1 MKPFFYPIM
10 QRTVIIKFFLI
21 VSLTVLSNF
30 LIARSEGDA
39 LLTKRYRLADV
50 YWFADGYSFVEKIQI
65 ADGLKY
71 RRTDYFFRSETI
83 RYSQS
88 GDSISYEFQ
97 NGSQCTFN
105 CNSFGFDRVVRHS
118 TSDVLLPSRPLIQQS
133 EIQRSSTSTTDLLYS
148 TFLGG
153 SDTDEPASIA
163 ACADGSVVVCGR
175 TASVDFPVTDTVT
188 YRGGYDLFVAKM
200 SATGARL
207 WAYYWGGSG
216 YDAGWDVEV
225 QDSIVVV
232 IGATNSNDI
241 MIPGAFQDT
250 LAGSYDAIILVLD
263 TSGVMLRAT
272 FFGGTGGEQGLGVA
286 VSDNFDVIIC
296 GSATSLILPMSA
308 SGLYPNNNGTLD
320 AFICRMDI
328 NLQPQWSTFFGG
340 TGGEDIHDVV
350 ILNNQEIAFC
360 GGSFSNN
367 FPTTSNAYQQAN
379 MGIPDV
385 YVVRLDMNG
394 ALLYSTLIGGSANE
408 DANGIAADSAGNLY
422 ITGFTYSA
430 LFPIEGPAI
439 QANYSG
445 NGDAFVFKMNT
456 SGNVVWST
464 FLGGSLMDAGMDIDV
479 QGKYVYLSGT
489 TESPTFPVTPGSFS
503 DTLTGGNDV
512 YVLKLD
518 TAGALVL
525 GTFVGGSNTE
535 FNAGCTVTA
544 DTVVFITGTTY
555 SSNFPTYLAW
565 DAQYSG
571 IGDGFVTA
579 VDMSWTPFTS
589 AIIGSESF
597 NSILVY
603 PNPVQDLLTIE
614 NMHPGRLTVFDA
626 CGRILF
632 DQEMNEGTIHL
643 NTGLWQSGIYIV
655 QSRNEQGVLKSI
667 KVVK

>member
-1 MKPFFYPIM
+1 M
-10 QRTVIIKFFLI
+10 Q
-21 VSLTVLSNF
+21 LTVVIKIYTLLLLTLLSNVGLF
-30 LIARSEGDA
+30 SRSEADA
-39 LLTKRYRLADV
+39 IVTKRYRLADM
-50 YWFADGYSFVEKIQI
+50 YCFSDGYSIVEKIQL
-65 ADGLKY
+65 ADGWNY
-71 RRTDYFFRSETI
+71 IRTDYFFRSATI
-83 RYSQS
+83 GYSLS
-88 GDSISYEFQ
+88 ENSITYELHD
-97 NGSQCTFN
+97 GSQCAFSWN
-105 CNSFGFDRVVRHS
+105 ISGFDRIVMRS
-118 TSDVLLPSRPLIQQS
+118 SSDVLLPSRPLIQVL
-133 EIQRSSTSTTDLLYS
+133 EIQGSSISTADLVYS

-153 SDTDEPASIA
+153 SDTDEPASIV
-163 ACADGSVVVCGR
+163 ACADGAVLVCGR

-188 YRGGYDLFVAKM
+188 YSGGYDLFVAKM
-200 SATGARL
+200 SPTGARL

-225 QDSIVVV
+225 HDSLVVV
-232 IGATNSNDI
+232 IGATNSNDVT
-241 MIPGAFQDT
+241 IPGAFQDT
-250 LAGSYDAIILVLD
+250 LAGSYDAIILLLD
-263 TSGVMLRAT
+263 TSGVLLRST
-272 FFGGTGGEQGLGVA
+272 FFGGTGGEQGLGVDI
-286 VSDNFDVIIC
+286 SDNLDVIIC
-296 GSATSLILPMSA
+296 GSATSLTLPMS
-308 SGLYPNNNGTLD
+308 SLGLYPNNSGTLD
-320 AFICRMDI
+320 AFICRLDV

-350 ILNNQEIAFC
+350 VLNNQEIAFC

-367 FPTTSNAYQQAN
+367 FPTTPNAYQQVN

-385 YVVRLDMNG
+385 YVVRMDMSG

-422 ITGFTYSA
+422 LTGFTYSP
-430 LFPIEGPAI
+430 LFPIEGPAM
-439 QANYSG
+439 QPNYSG
-445 NGDAFVFKMNT
+445 SGDAFVFKMST
-456 SGNVVWST
+456 SGNIVWST
-464 FLGGSLMDAGMDIDV
+464 FLGGALMDAGMDINV

-565 DAQYSG
+565 NPQYSG

-589 AIIGSESF
+589 AVHPSENF
-597 NSILVY
+597 AGILVY
-603 PNPVQDLLTIE
+603 PNPVHDVLTIE
-614 NMHPGRLTVFDA
+614 SVEAGRLTVFDA
-626 CGRILF
+626 TGRMLF
-632 DQEMNEGTIHL
+632 DQEMNAGTIYM
-643 NTGLWQSGIYIV
+643 NTGMWQPGIYVV
-655 QSRNEQGVLKSI
+655 QSRNEDGVSHSV

>member
-1 MKPFFYPIM
+1 M

-555 SSNFPTYLAW
+555 SANFPIYLAW

-589 AIIGSESF
+589 AISGSESF

-603 PNPVQDLLTIE
+603 PNPVQDILTIE
-614 NMHPGRLTVFDA
+614 NLHPGRLTVFDA
-626 CGRILF
+626 RGRILF

-643 NTGLWQSGIYIV
+643 HTGLWQSGIYIV
-655 QSRNEQGVLKSI
+655 QSQNEQGVLKSI

>member
-10 QRTVIIKFFLI
+10 QRL
-21 VSLTVLSNF
+21 VLKKITSVVLLMVMSTF
-30 LIARSEGDA
+30 LIARAKTDA
-39 LLTKRYRLADV
+39 LLIKRFHLADV
-50 YWFADGYSFVEKIQI
+50 YWFVDGYSIVEKVQD
-65 ADGLKY
+65 AEELNY
-71 RRTDYFFRSETI
+71 RRTDFYFRSSTI
-83 RYSQS
+83 GYSLS
-88 GDSISYEFQ
+88 ENSITYELQ
-97 NGSQCTFN
+97 DGSQCAFN
-105 CNSFGFDRVVRHS
+105 WNISGYDRIVSNSGGDVVLS
-118 TSDVLLPSRPLIQQS
+118 SRPLIQQL
-133 EIQRSSTSTTDLLYS
+133 EIQRSSISTTDLIYS

-153 SDTDEPASIA
+153 SDTDEPASIV
-163 ACADGSVVVCGR
+163 ACADGSVIICGR

-207 WAYYWGGSG
+207 WAYYWGGTG

-225 QDSIVVV
+225 HDSLVVV
-232 IGATNSNDI
+232 IGATNSNDVT
-241 MIPGAFQDT
+241 IPGAFQDT
-250 LAGSYDAIILVLD
+250 LAGSYDAIILLLD
-263 TSGVMLRAT
+263 TSGVLLRST
-272 FFGGTGGEQGLGVA
+272 FFGGTGGEQGLGVDI
-286 VSDNFDVIIC
+286 SDNLDVIIC
-296 GSATSLILPMSA
+296 GSATSLTLPMS
-308 SGLYPNNNGTLD
+308 SLGLYPNNNGTLD
-320 AFICRMDI
+320 AFICRMDV

-350 ILNNQEIAFC
+350 VLNNQEIAFC

-367 FPTTSNAYQQAN
+367 FPTTPNAYQQAN

-385 YVVRLDMNG
+385 YVVRMDMNG

-422 ITGFTYSA
+422 LTGFTYSP

-439 QANYSG
+439 QPSYSG

-456 SGNVVWST
+456 TGNVVWST
-464 FLGGSLMDAGMDIDV
+464 FLGGALMDAGMDINI

-535 FNAGCTVTA
+535 FNAGCTITA
-544 DTVVFITGTTY
+544 DTVVYITGTTY

-589 AIIGSESF
+589 AVHPSEHFAGIS
-597 NSILVY
+597 VY
-603 PNPVQDLLTIE
+603 PNPVHDVLTIE
-614 NMHPGRLTVFDA
+614 SVEAGRLTVFDA
-626 CGRILF
+626 TGRMLF
-632 DQEMNEGTIHL
+632 DQEMSAGTIYM
-643 NTGLWQSGIYIV
+643 NTGMWQPGIYLV
-655 QSRNEQGVLKSI
+655 QSRNEHGVTHSVT
-667 KVVK
+667 VVK

>member
-1 MKPFFYPIM
+1 M

-603 PNPVQDLLTIE
+603 PNPVQDILTIE
-614 NMHPGRLTVFDA
+614 NLHPGRLTVFDA
-626 CGRILF
+626 RGRILF

-643 NTGLWQSGIYIV
+643 HTGLWQSGIYIV

>member
-1 MKPFFYPIM
+1 MKPFFYTIM
-10 QRTVIIKFFLI
+10 QRTVIMKYYLI
-21 VSLTVLSNF
+21 ISLTVLSNF
-30 LIARSEGDA
+30 LVARSESDA

-50 YWFADGYSFVEKIQI
+50 YWFEDGYSIVEKIQV

-83 RYSQS
+83 GFSQT
-88 GDSISYEFQ
+88 GDSMSYEFQ

-118 TSDVLLPSRPLIQQS
+118 ISDVLLPSRPLIQQL
-133 EIQRSSTSTTDLLYS
+133 EIQRSSMSTTDLVYS

-200 SATGARL
+200 SVTGARL

-225 QDSIVVV
+225 HDSLVVV
-232 IGATNSNDI
+232 IGATNSNDVI
-241 MIPGAFQDT
+241 IPGAYQDT

-263 TSGVMLRAT
+263 TSGLMLRAT
-272 FFGGTGGEQGLGVA
+272 FFGGTGGEQGLGVDI
-286 VSDNFDVIIC
+286 SDNLDVIIC
-296 GSATSLILPMSA
+296 GSATSLTLPMSA
-308 SGLYPNNNGTLD
+308 SGLYPNNTGTLD

-328 NLQPQWSTFFGG
+328 NLLPQWSTFFGG

-385 YVVRLDMNG
+385 YVVRMDMNG

-408 DANGIAADSAGNLY
+408 DANGIATDSAGNLY
-422 ITGFTYSA
+422 ITGFTYSP
-430 LFPIEGPAI
+430 LFPIEGPAV
-439 QANYSG
+439 QPNYSG

-464 FLGGSLMDAGMDIDV
+464 FLGGALMDAGMDVNV

-565 DAQYSG
+565 EAQYSG

-589 AIIGSESF
+589 ATYAGENVATII
-597 NSILVY
+597 VY
-603 PNPVQDLLTIE
+603 PNPVQDILTIE
-614 NMHPGRLTVFDA
+614 NMHSGRLTVFDA
-626 CGRILF
+626 SGRILL
-632 DQEMNEGTIHL
+632 DQEMNEGKIHL
-643 NTGLWQSGIYIV
+643 NTGLWQPGIYIV
-655 QSRNEQGVLKSI
+655 QSRNENGFVKSI

>member
-1 MKPFFYPIM
+1 MKPFFYPII
-10 QRTVIIKFFLI
+10 QRTVIMKFFLI

-30 LIARSEGDA
+30 LIARSQGDA

-65 ADGLKY
+65 ADGLVY

-83 RYSQS
+83 RFSQS

-118 TSDVLLPSRPLIQQS
+118 TSDVLLPSRPLIQQP

-225 QDSIVVV
+225 QDSVVVV

-241 MIPGAFQDT
+241 TIPGAFQDT

-286 VSDNFDVIIC
+286 VSDNFNVIIC
-296 GSATSLILPMSA
+296 GSATSLTLPMSA

-394 ALLYSTLIGGSANE
+394 ALLYATLIGGSANE
-408 DANGIAADSAGNLY
+408 DANGITADSAGNLY
-422 ITGFTYSA
+422 ITGITYSA
-430 LFPIEGPAI
+430 FFPIEGPAI

-489 TESPTFPVTPGSFS
+489 TESTTFPVTPGSFS

-603 PNPVQDLLTIE
+603 PNPVQDILTIE
-614 NMHPGRLTVFDA
+614 NLHPGRLTVFDA
-626 CGRILF
+626 RGRILF

>member
-10 QRTVIIKFFLI
+10 QRTVIMKFFLI

-30 LIARSEGDA
+30 LIARSQGDA

-65 ADGLKY
+65 ADGLVY

-83 RYSQS
+83 RFSQS

-118 TSDVLLPSRPLIQQS
+118 TSDVLLPSRPLIQQP

-225 QDSIVVV
+225 QDSVVVV

-241 MIPGAFQDT
+241 TIPGAFQDT

-286 VSDNFDVIIC
+286 VSDNFNVIIC
-296 GSATSLILPMSA
+296 GSATSLTLPMSA

-394 ALLYSTLIGGSANE
+394 ALLYATLIGGSANE

-422 ITGFTYSA
+422 ITGITYSA

-603 PNPVQDLLTIE
+603 PNPVQDILTIE
-614 NMHPGRLTVFDA
+614 NLHPGRLTVFDA
-626 CGRILF
+626 RGRILF

-643 NTGLWQSGIYIV
+643 HTGLWQSGIYIV

>member
-1 MKPFFYPIM
+1 VKPFFYPIM

>member
-1 MKPFFYPIM
+1 VKPFFYPIM
-10 QRTVIIKFFLI
+10 QRTVIMKFFLI

-30 LIARSEGDA
+30 LIARSQGDA

-65 ADGLKY
+65 ADGLVY

-83 RYSQS
+83 RFSQS

-118 TSDVLLPSRPLIQQS
+118 TSDVLLPSRPLIQQP

-225 QDSIVVV
+225 QDSVVVV

-241 MIPGAFQDT
+241 TIPGAFQDT

-286 VSDNFDVIIC
+286 VSDNFNVIIC
-296 GSATSLILPMSA
+296 GSATSLTLPMSA

-394 ALLYSTLIGGSANE
+394 ALLYATLIGGSANE

-422 ITGFTYSA
+422 ITGITYSA

-489 TESPTFPVTPGSFS
+489 TESTTFPVTPGSFS

-603 PNPVQDLLTIE
+603 PNPVQDILTIE
-614 NMHPGRLTVFDA
+614 NLHPGRLTVFDA
-626 CGRILF
+626 RGRILF

-643 NTGLWQSGIYIV
+643 HTGLWQSGIYIV